1 VDAAISGL
9 YYFIAIALLHQIQ
22 LSPLSQFYTK
32 TISARSDHH
41 VKARKSTKPAA
52 NQGRTL
58 TLASRSGRG
67 SANARLSL
75 ISRHFDQRLPLPEL
89 HTPFSSERQSLEP
102 DDVEY
107 KPIDRPLPAIAEPDL
122 STQQRSIMS
131 SQAAHNTLLIPGP
144 IEFDDAVLQSMSHY
158 A

>member
-1 VDAAISGL
+1 MKTRDSHSTARGQPRRRAETDA
-9 YYFIAIALLHQIQ
+9 F
-22 LSPLSQFYTK
+22 
-32 TISARSDHH
+32 
-41 VKARKSTKPAA
+41 
-52 NQGRTL
+52 
-58 TLASRSGRG
+58 TLASRSSGRG

-107 KPIDRPLPAIAEPDL
+107 KPIDRPLPASLA
-122 STQQRSIMS
+122 TQRNIMS